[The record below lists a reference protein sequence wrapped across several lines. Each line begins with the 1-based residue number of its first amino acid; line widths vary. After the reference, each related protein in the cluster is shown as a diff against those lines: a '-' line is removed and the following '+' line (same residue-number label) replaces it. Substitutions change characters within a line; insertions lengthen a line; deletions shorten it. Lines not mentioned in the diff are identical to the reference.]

1 MKMSHLP
8 QTNAI
13 KLTGTSPRPR
23 TVAVAGRPVAG
34 GYVTYRGVFL
44 ENVDIMD
51 TVVEHVAEEF
61 CGSIEQTIA
70 RFNAAREEV
79 APKLEEALDR
89 YVERVE
95 RDAVAGLNR
104 PSWLLSR
111 SIASKVKNYQQNQK
125 LWAIVGVKRETKDP
139 RDPGVYG
146 KYHEYGWAPKGR
158 KPTAPA
164 RFLRKAKEKNIEQL
178 EKDVSEAYEEIREI
192 YRRGS

>member
-1 MKMSHLP
+1 
-8 QTNAI
+8 
-13 KLTGTSPRPR
+13 
-23 TVAVAGRPVAG
+23 
-34 GYVTYRGVFL
+34 
-44 ENVDIMD
+44 MD
-51 TVVEHVAEEF
+51 TGVEYVAEEF
-61 CGSIEQTIA
+61 CESVAATIA
-70 RFNAAREEV
+70 RFEAAREQI

-89 YVERVE
+89 FVERVE

-104 PSWLLSR
+104 PTWLLSR
-111 SIASKVKNYQQNQK
+111 SIASKVKNYRQNQK

-164 RFLRKAKEKNIEQL
+164 RFLQKAKEKNIEQL

-192 YRRGS
+192 YKRGS